1 MTNIVKKFLPVLFAL
16 VLVLSFSLATA
27 MPATAQGN
35 TWYVATTGSD
45 TTGDGSQG
53 NPWRTIQHAIGQAVA
68 SDTISV
74 AAGTYTENV
83 EVDRQLTLT
92 GDLSQPSSVVVDAGG
107 SGNAITLAVDGC
119 VLQGFKAQNG
129 EYGIY
134 LDGSNSNTLTNNIAT
149 SNTRHGIYLD
159 GSNNNTLTGNT
170 VSGNSECGI
179 NLDGSNN
186 NALTFNHITGNNI
199 GIQIQ
204 PPVDASTISI
214 NFNNIYGN
222 TNYGVDNTLGTPNTN
237 AENNWW
243 GANDGPSLSPGS
255 GDKVSAN
262 VNYEPWI
269 VLGVSAN
276 PTSIVADGSS
286 TSTITSDMTI
296 NSNAE
301 DTSGLGHIP
310 DGTQIIFTTDK
321 GSIGSLQ
328 ATKETI
334 NGKTTAILTSSTV
347 AGTATVTAKA
357 PPHSVVAEDS
367 TTIDF
372 TTGPLHHFTF
382 NTISSPQ
389 TTGITFSITIT
400 AKDQYENT
408 VTSYTGTNTLSDTT
422 NTISPNSTGSF
433 TNGVWTGNVTI
444 TNVQTGVTIATTGA
458 NKSGTS
464 NSFDVTAG
472 SPDYIVIS
480 PATATIAAG
489 ASQTYTAEAFDQHDN
504 SLGNVT
510 NGTTFEIVAGAGGSW
525 AANSYTSENT
535 GTWTVTGTYSGKSD
549 TATLTVTA
557 SPLDHIVISPAT
569 ATIAAGASQTYTA
582 EAFDQ
587 HDNSLGN
594 VTNGTTFEIV
604 AGAGGSWAANSYTSE
619 NTGTWT
625 VTGTYSGKSDTAT
638 LTVIEGSL
646 DHIVISPATATI
658 TAGDPQTYT
667 AEAFD
672 QHDNS
677 LGNVTNGTTF
687 EIVAGA
693 GGSWAANS
701 YTSENTGTWTVTG
714 TYSGKSDTATLTVIE
729 GSLPPTI
736 SIDSPQD
743 GYLTTNSTAT
753 IEGTVAATPLLDEA
767 TLTVNGVSKTI
778 TVSDGVFSEQVS
790 LVIGDN
796 ILTVSVSNVMGTDSD
811 SITVTRGSTPVVDI
825 TSPLNGAI
833 FQATPI
839 TVEGTVDAI
848 PEVTEATLTL
858 NGNASTITVTNGE
871 FSETVDLAVGE
882 NTIVVSATN
891 VAGASTSPFIAVT
904 LNEEAPPT
912 PPPPPSSTTNW
923 WLIGGISGGITLIAL
938 VVFTMFLH
946 R

>member
-1 MTNIVKKFLPVLFAL
+1 
-16 VLVLSFSLATA
+16 
-27 MPATAQGN
+27 
-35 TWYVATTGSD
+35 
-45 TTGDGSQG
+45 
-53 NPWRTIQHAIGQAVA
+53 
-68 SDTISV
+68 
-74 AAGTYTENV
+74 
-83 EVDRQLTLT
+83 
-92 GDLSQPSSVVVDAGG
+92 
-107 SGNAITLAVDGC
+107 
-119 VLQGFKAQNG
+119 
-129 EYGIY
+129 
-134 LDGSNSNTLTNNIAT
+134 
-149 SNTRHGIYLD
+149 
-159 GSNNNTLTGNT
+159 
-170 VSGNSECGI
+170 
-179 NLDGSNN
+179 
-186 NALTFNHITGNNI
+186 
-199 GIQIQ
+199 
-204 PPVDASTISI
+204 
-214 NFNNIYGN
+214 
-222 TNYGVDNTLGTPNTN
+222 
-237 AENNWW
+237 
-243 GANDGPSLSPGS
+243 
-255 GDKVSAN
+255 
-262 VNYEPWI
+262 
-269 VLGVSAN
+269 VSAN

-372 TTGPLHHFTF
+372 TPGPLHHFTF

-480 PATATIAAG
+480 PD
-489 ASQTYTAEAFDQHDN
+489 S
-504 SLGNVT
+504 
-510 NGTTFEIVAGAGGSW
+510 
-525 AANSYTSENT
+525 
-535 GTWTVTGTYSGKSD
+535 
-549 TATLTVTA
+549 
-557 SPLDHIVISPAT
+557 
-569 ATIAAGASQTYTA
+569 
-582 EAFDQ
+582 
-587 HDNSLGN
+587 
-594 VTNGTTFEIV
+594 
-604 AGAGGSWAANSYTSE
+604 
-619 NTGTWT
+619 
-625 VTGTYSGKSDTAT
+625 
-638 LTVIEGSL
+638 
-646 DHIVISPATATI
+646 ATI

-677 LGNVTNGTTF
+677 LGNVTNDTTF
-687 EIVAGA
+687 EIAAGA

-938 VVFTMFLH
+938 VVFIMFLH
-946 R
+946 RY